1 MCRLVLMNKQGEKEI
16 EKRCSLGEFLKYL
29 ENQFG
34 GHGNR
39 LCCSKK

>member
-16 EKRCSLGEFLKYL
+16 EKRYGLGNFLKYL
-29 ENQFG
+29 EERFG

-39 LCCSKK
+39 ICSSKR

>member
-16 EKRCSLGEFLKYL
+16 QKRYGLDKFLKYL
-29 ENQFG
+29 EKQFG